1 MSVNLLKN
9 LNFAEKINAVEA
21 ITEAGKELLGTYRAY
36 VYANP
41 ATCSVVNGF
50 VAEAS
55 KYRFDTG
62 LNNILES
69 VTSFIKEN
77 NISWKL
83 ATACES
89 INANNSTYNYINKF
103 GMQQVEKLLQM
114 DEADVVSY
122 IKAGSLKNIQYIPE
136 VRSICKE
143 VYKQN
148 VTEAQA
154 VNYSVINPICYV
166 LEQGNEIVFK
176 VLNKTFTI
184 KEGKVEECANVDNA
198 DFARINSLLENFG
211 REGDNLVLKYSNGRD
226 LETKFI
232 LKENAIEFTRGA
244 KIDEKFEDKVK
255 FTEYCNM
262 LSKTMQMSEKLSFMN
277 IASMVSEVFE
287 HINDIYK
294 LDNVKVLNCNNGTL
308 CAIIEGKENVNL
320 TVFHNINRGT
330 SSQNY
335 EYVVEALNQVIKL
348 TGIDLKEMYE
358 SRINEDCKKSSPERQ
373 AIEKEL
379 AESKSAQYE
388 IRKKKIAML
397 AEQYKNDPVKMAL
410 LNKIAKDLSILER
423 ETPITEQAKK
433 KLNNKI
439 ANEILKV
446 ITNYPE
452 FDPDDFGKWG
462 KEIAKKVNDW
472 VNKNDV
478 NDVEFTVSSEELE
491 SLYGDPDSIKEVTDK
506 KINFVKD
513 HSSLQKKM
521 NDVLGKNYDGPGWN
535 GMQRYDNRWNDTY
548 FFTGSDATHYVLVQ
562 KIG

>member
-433 KLNNKI
+433 LNNKI

-452 FDPDDFGKWG
+452 FDPNDFGKWG

>member
-1 MSVNLLKN
+1 MSINLLKN

-21 ITEAGKELLGTYRAY
+21 ITEAGKELLSTYRAY
-36 VYANP
+36 VYTNP

-114 DEADVVSY
+114 NEADVVSY

-136 VRSICKE
+136 VRAICKE

-166 LEQGNEIVFK
+166 LEQGNEMIFK
-176 VLNKTFTI
+176 VLNKTFSL
-184 KEGKVEECANVDNA
+184 KDGKVEECVNVDNA

-226 LETKFI
+226 VETKFI
-232 LKENAIEFTRGA
+232 LKENEIEFTRGS

-262 LSKTMQMSEKLSFMN
+262 LSKTMQMNEKLSFMN
-277 IASMVSEVFE
+277 IASVVSEVFE

-294 LDNVKVLNCNNGTL
+294 LDNVKVLNSNNGTL
-308 CAIIEGKENVNL
+308 CAIIEGKDNVNL

-348 TGIDLKEMYE
+348 TGIDLKGMYE
-358 SRINEDCKKSSPERQ
+358 SRINEDCKKSSPEKQ

-397 AEQYKNDPVKMAL
+397 AEQYRNDPVKMAL
-410 LNKIAKDLSILER
+410 LNKIAKDLSILEK
-423 ETPITEQAKK
+423 ETPITLEKKEEKDPNPDDDCPCGSKK
-433 KLNNKI
+433 KCKDCCGKK
-439 ANEILKV
+439 NE
-446 ITNYPE
+446 E
-452 FDPDDFGKWG
+452 
-462 KEIAKKVNDW
+462 
-472 VNKNDV
+472 
-478 NDVEFTVSSEELE
+478 
-491 SLYGDPDSIKEVTDK
+491 
-506 KINFVKD
+506 
-513 HSSLQKKM
+513 
-521 NDVLGKNYDGPGWN
+521 
-535 GMQRYDNRWNDTY
+535 
-548 FFTGSDATHYVLVQ
+548 
-562 KIG
+562 

>member
-433 KLNNKI
+433 KT
-439 ANEILKV
+439 E
-446 ITNYPE
+446 
-452 FDPDDFGKWG
+452 
-462 KEIAKKVNDW
+462 
-472 VNKNDV
+472 
-478 NDVEFTVSSEELE
+478 
-491 SLYGDPDSIKEVTDK
+491 
-506 KINFVKD
+506 
-513 HSSLQKKM
+513 
-521 NDVLGKNYDGPGWN
+521 
-535 GMQRYDNRWNDTY
+535 
-548 FFTGSDATHYVLVQ
+548 
-562 KIG
+562 